1 MALHIPMSRAEVWT
15 GVLTCDAAVQAAFSE
30 RPDVL
35 AQLEDPHH
43 VPTPDQIP
51 AGASR
56 VQIRPVSMRDRIIA
70 ASVAERHEEGPR
82 RAIASRE
89 ALARLALVWI
99 SDLPEMRPGP
109 DGYPLEA
116 LYGSDTYAQ
125 IVVEVAAR
133 GLALGQLPKERTSP
147 SASPSEP
154 VRPGVGTASPTT
166 ATAATGAA
174 PQSGG

>member
-1 MALHIPMSRAEVWT
+1 MALHIPVSRAEVWT
-15 GVLTCDAAVQAAFSE
+15 GVLTCDAAVQAAFAD
-30 RPDVL
+30 RPEVI
-35 AQLEDPHH
+35 AQLEDPHY

-56 VQIRPVSMRDRIIA
+56 VQIRPVAMRDRIIA

-82 RAIASRE
+82 RNIASKE

-99 SDLPEMRPGP
+99 SDLPDVRPGP

-116 LYGSDTYAQ
+116 LYGAETYAQ

-133 GLALGQLPKERTSP
+133 GVALGQLPKERTSP
-147 SASPSEP
+147 SASPSAP
-154 VRPGVGTASPTT
+154 GLPGVAAASPTT
-166 ATAATGAA
+166 APAATGTA